1 MGNAIEM
8 RKMGDAQIIKGIG
21 ASPGIAIGPA
31 FLLDQNQTKIVKYR
45 LYQHEIEEEQR
56 RFTAAVDQA
65 EGELRQLIAEL
76 PEELH
81 EHTGILESHLLML
94 RDSMVFEK
102 TLTLIEEEQINAE
115 WALSRSLEEIKRLF
129 SRVKDQYLRERAED
143 VKYVVK
149 RIQDIL
155 NGEKVINFNNL
166 GEPVILVA
174 KDLSPADTVQLNQEN
189 ILAFVTDMGS
199 RTSHT
204 AILARSLGIPA
215 VVGLEN
221 ITSNI
226 LSSSPMIVDG
236 INGIVIL
243 NPTPELIKQYES
255 KRRDYHNYRLDI
267 IYNSHLPAE
276 SIDGF
281 RVKVKANIEL
291 LEELPSVISN
301 GAEGVGLL
309 RTEFLYLRQK
319 KLPTE
324 EELFEAYREVA
335 ERLAPYP
342 VTIRTLDI
350 GGDKFVSNVSFGEEL
365 NPVLGLRAVRLCLRE
380 PELFRTQI
388 RAILRAS
395 AYGEVKVLI
404 PLVSGVLEIL
414 QVKEFIQGIKGELRE
429 EGVEFDEDI
438 KVGVMIEVPSAVMVA
453 DLLAKEV
460 DFFSIGTNDLIQ
472 YTLAIDRVNEAVAY
486 LYEPLHPGV
495 LRMVKRTVEAAHS
508 NGIEVAM
515 CGEMAGEPIYVP
527 ILLGLGLDELS
538 MNPIDIPR
546 IKRMIRSINHEDCLE
561 LVHSLLEATTAMEI
575 RDKLMAFL
583 FKYFPD
589 EYDFALGRYGDTHKG
604 WGTVSH

>member
-1 MGNAIEM
+1 MANSTKGQEMGEA
-8 RKMGDAQIIKGIG
+8 KVIKGIG

-31 FLLDQNQTKIVKYR
+31 FLLDRNQQKVMKYH
-45 LYQHEIEEEQR
+45 LSEHEIEAEKI
-56 RFTAAVDQA
+56 RFREAVDRA
-65 EGELRQLIAEL
+65 EEDLRQLIAEL

-94 RDSMVFEK
+94 RDSMVFDR
-102 TLTLIEEEQINAE
+102 TLRFIESERINAE
-115 WALSRSLEEIKRLF
+115 WALNRSLDEIKLLF

-149 RIQDIL
+149 RIHDIL
-155 NGEKVINFNNL
+155 SGNHITNFNNL
-166 GEPVILVA
+166 DEPVVLVA
-174 KDLSPADTVQLNQEN
+174 RDLSPADTVQINQEN

-215 VVGLEN
+215 VVGLED
-221 ITSNI
+221 ITARV
-226 LSSSPMIVDG
+226 LSSSKIIVDG
-236 INGIVIL
+236 ISGLVIL
-243 NPTPELIKQYES
+243 DPTPEQVRQYQAKKE
-255 KRRDYHNYRLDI
+255 DYHKYRLDI
-267 IYNSHLPAE
+267 VYNSHLPAE
-276 SIDGF
+276 SMDGF
-281 RVKVKANIEL
+281 RVKVKANMEL
-291 LEELPSVISN
+291 IEELPSVIAN

-324 EELFEAYREVA
+324 EELFSAYKEVA

-350 GGDKFVSNVSFGEEL
+350 GGDKFVSSVSLGEEL
-365 NPVLGLRAVRLCLRE
+365 NPVLGLRAVRLCLSE
-380 PELFRTQI
+380 PELFKTQI

-395 AYGEVKVLI
+395 VYGEVNVLI

-414 QVKEFIQGIKGELRE
+414 QVKEFIETTKAELRE
-429 EGVEFDEDI
+429 EGVEFDPNI
-438 KVGVMIEVPSAVMVA
+438 KVGIMIEVPSAVMVA

-472 YTLAIDRVNEAVAY
+472 YTLAIDRVNEAVAH

-495 LRMVKRTVEAAHS
+495 LRMVKKTVEAAHAS
-508 NGIEVAM
+508 GIEVAM
-515 CGEMAGEPIYVP
+515 CGEMAGEPMYVP

-546 IKRMIRSINHEDCLE
+546 IKRMIRSIKHQDCIE
-561 LVHSLLEATTAMEI
+561 LVASLLDESTAVEI
-575 RDKLMAFL
+575 RETLMAFL
-583 FKYFPD
+583 YRHFPD
-589 EYDFALGRYGDTHKG
+589 DYDLPLGRYGDG
-604 WGTVSH
+604 QGRWGQQ